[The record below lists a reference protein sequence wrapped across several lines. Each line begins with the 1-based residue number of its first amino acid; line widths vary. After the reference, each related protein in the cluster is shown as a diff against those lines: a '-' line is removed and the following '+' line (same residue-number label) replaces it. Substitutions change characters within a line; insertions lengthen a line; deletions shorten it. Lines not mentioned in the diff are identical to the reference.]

1 MTRKVFYSFHYEK
14 DYWRTS
20 QVRNIGVVEGNVP
33 VHDNKWE
40 EVKGGG
46 DSAIKKWISEQLH
59 GRTCTIVLV
68 GAETANRK
76 WVKYEICESWKKGMG
91 VVGVRIHKL
100 LDSDSKASPCGGNPF
115 ASLNCGNDVPNLKS
129 IVKCY
134 DPSGVTSTDCYKCIA
149 ENLTQIVEEAIEIRN
164 QY

>member
-14 DYWRTS
+14 DYWRTG

-46 DSAIKKWISEQLH
+46 DSAIKKWISEQLQ
-59 GRTCTIVLV
+59 GRTCTIVLI

-91 VVGVRIHKL
+91 VVGIHIHNL
-100 LDSDSKASPCGGNPF
+100 RDSDGNVSSCGANPF
-115 ASLNCGNDVPNLKS
+115 ASLNCGNDVPNLRS

-134 DPSGVTSTDCYKCIA
+134 DPSGVTSTDCYKIIA
-149 ENLTQIVEEAIEIRN
+149 ENLARIVEEAIRIRDKN
-164 QY
+164 